1 MARITEMHRKWMEDP
16 QYRKEYEA
24 LGEEFALA
32 AAVIEARSRAG
43 LTQQQLAKKMGTTQ
57 PAIARLE
64 SGRTPPSMR
73 TLKKLAKAT
82 NTHLSIKL
90 EPNKNNTSAA

>member
-16 QYRKEYEA
+16 EYRKEYEA

-64 SGRTPPSMR
+64 SGRTPPSLR
-73 TLKKLAKAT
+73 TLERLAQAT
-82 NTHLSIKL
+82 GSRLTIKF
-90 EPNKNNTSAA
+90 EPKDRPAA

>member
-1 MARITEMHRKWMEDP
+1 MARIKEMHRKWMEDP
-16 QYRKEYEA
+16 AYRKEYEA

-43 LTQQQLAKKMGTTQ
+43 LTQQQLAHRMGTTQ
-57 PAIARLE
+57 PVIARLE

-73 TLKKLAKAT
+73 TLKRLAKAT
-82 NTHLSIKL
+82 DTRLTIKL
-90 EPNKNNTSAA
+90 DPKENKRPAA